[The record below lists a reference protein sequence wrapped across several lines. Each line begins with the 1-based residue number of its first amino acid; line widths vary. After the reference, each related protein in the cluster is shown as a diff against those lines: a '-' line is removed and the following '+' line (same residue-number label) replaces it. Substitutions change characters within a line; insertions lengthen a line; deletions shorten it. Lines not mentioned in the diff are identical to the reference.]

1 VSDLT
6 NLEKRA
12 FEKLLRM
19 SSGYVLDFSNR
30 TFDEFVVDS
39 VGMNIYDGKY
49 ENGSGSKANRLRAF
63 WTLEPDHLVAKLLGD
78 LLQFVKEEGV
88 APGDEERFNACLQ
101 SVRRLEQS
109 APVPDLGAIS
119 PISNEK
125 EFAVLARSVRQAIER
140 NEPAEGLDRLH
151 TFSLRYFRTLCEKR
165 GITTE
170 KEKPL
175 HSLVGEYIKQL
186 KKINAIESE
195 MTERILKSSIST
207 LEAFNHVRNDQSLA
221 HDNDVL
227 NHEESLLIYSH
238 VCSAIRFVEALE
250 KRLATSEQKTV
261 PSPFDDDIP
270 F

>member
-1 VSDLT
+1 MSDL
-6 NLEKRA
+6 NGFEKRA
-12 FEKLLRM
+12 FERLLQM

-30 TFDEFVVDS
+30 TFEEFILDS
-39 VGMNIYDGKY
+39 VGMNIYDEKY

-63 WTLEPDHLVAKLLGD
+63 WTLEPNHVVSKLLAD
-78 LLQFVKEEGV
+78 LLQYVKEHGV
-88 APGDEERFNACLQ
+88 APGDEERFDASSRTVQ
-101 SVRRLEQS
+101 RLKQS
-109 APVPDLGAIS
+109 APVADLAAIS

-125 EFAVLARSVRQAIER
+125 EFIVLARSVRQAIER

-151 TFSLRYFRTLCEKR
+151 TFSLRYFRALCERR

-175 HSLVGEYIKQL
+175 HSLIGEYIKHL
-186 KKINAIESE
+186 KKIGAIESE

-207 LEAFNHVRNDQSLA
+207 LEAFNHVRNDHSLA

-227 NHEESLLIYSH
+227 NYDESLLIYNH
-238 VCSAIRFVEALE
+238 VCSAIGFVEALE
-250 KRLATSEQKTV
+250 KRLSAQGKSALD
-261 PSPFDDDIP
+261 PLDDDFP